1 LFSRLRRART
11 AALAWGVFLFALTS
25 WPKPPEVP
33 ILSGIPNF
41 DKVVHFALYAVES
54 LLLYFAIRWP
64 GRPGFSLLRVLALTG
79 AMAAWGTVDEVHQ
92 TWIPGRSCDPED
104 ALADTAGA
112 AAGALVA
119 SVLTGTRRGR
129 LLEPPSPRPSPG
141 GRGGSR

>member
-64 GRPGFSLLRVLALTG
+64 GRPGFSLLRVLVLTG
-79 AMAAWGTVDEVHQ
+79 ALAAWGTVDEVHQ
-92 TWIPGRSCDPED
+92 TWIPGRSCDADD
-104 ALADTAGA
+104 AAADTTGA
-112 AAGALVA
+112 AVGALVA
-119 SVLTGTRRGR
+119 SALAGRRRAGD
-129 LLEPPSPRPSPG
+129 
-141 GRGGSR
+141 